1 MRVVPFKLF
10 SYFKTCKAMHVFGSA
25 ASRSSLD
32 VLTVDAPASVGAT
45 DTDATV

>member
-1 MRVVPFKLF
+1 
-10 SYFKTCKAMHVFGSA
+10 MHVFGSA

-45 DTDATV
+45 DTDATVWLFCDTASS